1 MIKSVGDSG
10 RGIFIRS
17 GMSGVSLPV
26 TRPIGRALLVGNP
39 ASRAQALGVLESMG
53 YGCGEADDPY
63 AAMAEICR
71 RPMVYRALILGLGSI
86 YAEELA
92 MIRTIKWRFP
102 HMEVWLAQTDGR
114 QSAMAEGMR
123 LGADGLLSEDGL
135 HRVGLPPAAEPNRS
149 VSGIGTLTADVSA
162 PHDSSSATDEAEH
175 RELPVDPD
183 CDLPVGEP
191 VLTADE
197 LRALLQEQPA
207 PHGEE

>member
-1 MIKSVGDSG
+1 MN
-10 RGIFIRS
+10 FIRS

-39 ASRAQALGVLESMG
+39 ASRGEALAVLESMG

-63 AAMAEICR
+63 AAMAELCQ
-71 RPMVYRALILGLGSI
+71 RPLVYRALILSLASV

-102 HMEVWLAQTDGR
+102 HLEVWLAQTDGR
-114 QSAMAEGMR
+114 PAVMAEGMR

-135 HRVGLPPAAEPNRS
+135 HRVGLPAAPEPARP
-149 VSGIGTLTADVSA
+149 VSGIALLAGEAPSA
-162 PHDSSSATDEAEH
+162 SESPVQTEHADSSSPAAH
-175 RELPVDPD
+175 PD
-183 CDLPVGEP
+183 ADLPVGEP

-207 PHGEE
+207 SRIEEEEGQ